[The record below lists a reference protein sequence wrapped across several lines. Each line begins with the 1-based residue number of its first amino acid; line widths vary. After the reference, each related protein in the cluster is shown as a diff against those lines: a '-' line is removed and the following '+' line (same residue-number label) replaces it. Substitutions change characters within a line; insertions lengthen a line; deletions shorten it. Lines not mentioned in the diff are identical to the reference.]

1 MHGLAC
7 FEYLCWYEDVRL
19 CAALLARS
27 ELALPDAAVERAKNK
42 DFELAGYR
50 YSAAPE
56 STRKPRVV
64 RIGLVQN
71 KIVLPTTAPVAEQ
84 VRAGSTYVCLHT
96 WSCTT

>member
-1 MHGLAC
+1 MT
-7 FEYLCWYEDVRL
+7 
-19 CAALLARS
+19 S
-27 ELALPDAAVERAKNK
+27 AKKK

-50 YSAAPE
+50 YSPAPE

-84 VRAGSTYVCLHT
+84 VRARAVCVGMHGRAGRHCVT
-96 WSCTT
+96 AWPSAKGY